1 MERELILDI
10 GIVLNTF
17 LLFFLQ
23 LYFDATNQP
32 MTVRITLAVLLLV
45 PLIITI
51 YKYHLEKERSKRE
64 KVLSNALELRA
75 LLIKLERVRN
85 VWNIG
90 SSLTYRGAQFIDTEI
105 AYLGWRNYFDSY
117 GKTINEKFDSFQFDL
132 ERFINQTEKQK
143 SEEFSK
149 ILNSFYWLVSGFH
162 HLHDALGEMIRLA
175 GKIPTEE
182 PKDIQELEQNYD
194 DFSSALKQL
203 CDDVEEVG
211 KVFRGKYPL
220 IPFKRI
226 STTIS

>member
-1 MERELILDI
+1 METELKLDL
-10 GIVLNTF
+10 GVVLNTF

-32 MTVRITLAVLLLV
+32 MTVRIILAVFLLV
-45 PLIITI
+45 PLVITV
-51 YKYHLEKERSKRE
+51 YKYHSEKERNKRE
-64 KVLSNALELRA
+64 KVLNSTLKLRP

-90 SSLTYRGAQFIDTEI
+90 SSLTYHSAQFIDKEI
-105 AYLGWRNYFDSY
+105 AYLGWRRYFDNY
-117 GKTINEKFDSFQFDL
+117 GKAVNEKFDSLQYDL
-132 ERFINQTEKQK
+132 ERLINRTEKQK

-149 ILNSFYWLVSGFH
+149 ILNSFYWVVSGFR
-162 HLHDALGEMIRLA
+162 HLRDTLEEMIKLA

-182 PKDIQELEQNYD
+182 SKYIQELDKNYD

-203 CDDVEEVG
+203 CDEVEEVG

-220 IPFKRI
+220 KPLKKI
-226 STTIS
+226 SATV